1 MERCWCRGR
10 SGAQRSAARTA
21 QHSMHSTHSLC
32 SMHVG
37 CLACRL
43 ASWLC
48 VWKLAAL
55 ASFVLSRCT
64 ASFCLCLVIS
74 ICRELLGKHLHFEV
88 LQGAS
93 AIEEAA
99 ADEQPAAA
107 AAGST
112 ATAAAGAAAGAAAAA
127 SSSKRPPP
135 PAAAKWVR
143 QRPAVLLP
151 WGTGMPQMPVQLRL
165 DGELMQF
172 RWAG

>member
-10 SGAQRSAARTA
+10 SGAQRSAAQHAQRGISCTSHTA
-21 QHSMHSTHSLC
+21 
-32 SMHVG
+32 
-37 CLACRL
+37 CLACMWGVL
-43 ASWLC
+43 PSGLQAGCVCGSWLLWHPFSLGC
-48 VWKLAAL
+48 IASLAF
-55 ASFVLSRCT
+55 STTC
-64 ASFCLCLVIS
+64 

-107 AAGST
+107 AGST
-112 ATAAAGAAAGAAAAA
+112 AAAAGSSAAAGAAA

>member
-1 MERCWCRGR
+1 MCANWLLA
-10 SGAQRSAARTA
+10 S
-21 QHSMHSTHSLC
+21 
-32 SMHVG
+32 
-37 CLACRL
+37 CLARL
-43 ASWLC
+43 Q
-48 VWKLAAL
+48 
-55 ASFVLSRCT
+55 
-64 ASFCLCLVIS
+64 CLTFGFHHC

-107 AAGST
+107 AGST
-112 ATAAAGAAAGAAAAA
+112 SAAAGSSAAGAAAAA